1 MQPNTTFASTHIAN
15 ISLLHYYFS
24 TWAVPG
30 TEHVF
35 IVRMN
40 YSLGFEERWE
50 ALKCNSIHLP
60 MLMQGASCPQ
70 RTYDGCFLCVMRA
83 LGFWR
88 MDAGIPFVWPGV
100 PSCNIIRAKREAE
113 ATTNLHPSAK
123 WHRQNGDQGQTW
135 AECRESLLCH
145 PHHGNKTWITVDANT
160 NGHVTIRVRPG
171 CGGLRNHEVGCSPM
185 ELSGVE
191 GVLDRGTGKLMT
203 YYDPDH

>member
-35 IVRMN
+35 IVRTN
-40 YSLGFEERWE
+40 YLVGFEERWE

-60 MLMQGASCPQ
+60 MLMQWASCPQ
-70 RTYDGCFLCVMRA
+70 RTYDGCFLCVMRV

-100 PSCNIIRAKREAE
+100 PSCNIIRAKWEAE

-145 PHHGNKTWITVDANT
+145 PHHGNKTWITGRKHQWACDHQSQTWVRGPEKSWSGMLSHGT
-160 NGHVTIRVRPG
+160 FRSGRGSGQGHR
-171 CGGLRNHEVGCSPM
+171 
-185 ELSGVE
+185 
-191 GVLDRGTGKLMT
+191 
-203 YYDPDH
+203 